1 MASYT
6 STRPTSPIVW
16 GLIVNTAHDSAN
28 VVEFI
33 NHSGDFI
40 WPTISVSINLFPC
53 ILQVCDSSYFYVSF
67 FARPDAY
74 ALGSHTFTVL
84 SNQVLHYSC
93 ILMPL
98 RYPQS

>member
-33 NHSGDFI
+33 DHSGDFI

-53 ILQVCDSSYFYVSF
+53 SF
-67 FARPDAY
+67 TLVTVVTFMY
-74 ALGSHTFTVL
+74 LFLHALMHMLWAATHSRAPF
-84 SNQVLHYSC
+84 
-93 ILMPL
+93 
-98 RYPQS
+98 

>member
-1 MASYT
+1 MVATGVWEGAMVSYT

-33 NHSGDFI
+33 DHSGDFI

-53 ILQVCDSSYFYVSF
+53 SF
-67 FARPDAY
+67 KFVTVVTFMY
-74 ALGSHTFTVL
+74 LSLHALMHML
-84 SNQVLHYSC
+84 
-93 ILMPL
+93 
-98 RYPQS
+98 